1 MKINTVAHI
10 VSGLS
15 VLLTEKIK
23 DPEVNSYCLLFRFS
37 SVLHINISASY
48 HQTLSL

>member
-15 VLLTEKIK
+15 GLLIEKIK
-23 DPEVNSYCLLFRFS
+23 DPEVNSCCLLFRFS
-37 SVLHINISASY
+37 SVLHINTNASY
-48 HQTLSL
+48 H

>member
-1 MKINTVAHI
+1 MKINIVAHI

-15 VLLTEKIK
+15 TLLTKKIK
-23 DPEVNSYCLLFRFS
+23 DPEVNSCCLLFRFS
-37 SVLHINISASY
+37 LVLHINTSAYY

>member
-1 MKINTVAHI
+1 MKINTLAHI

-15 VLLTEKIK
+15 ALLTKKIK
-23 DPEVNSYCLLFRFS
+23 DLEVNSCCLLFRFS
-37 SVLHINISASY
+37 LVLYKNTSASY